1 MVTVENFDYE
11 NDVMDNVSNYINA
24 NYINVSV
31 LLNNPNFQL
40 KFKISKKLVVVE
52 PPKATYRDSGTPGCL
67 LFEFLEDDF

>member
-40 KFKISKKLVVVE
+40 TFKFQKN
-52 PPKATYRDSGTPGCL
+52 
-67 LFEFLEDDF
+67 